1 MRCDSGRRAA
11 LRSVRAQLQPVPGS
25 EGEPGPDMLRL
36 ILMRSVIVWRVQ
48 VEPVRTR
55 LVGGEG
61 PRVGYRQ
68 GADGARLG
76 LVPVRLTARQ

>member
-1 MRCDSGRRAA
+1 
-11 LRSVRAQLQPVPGS
+11 
-25 EGEPGPDMLRL
+25 
-36 ILMRSVIVWRVQ
+36 MRSVIVWRVQ

-76 LVPVRLTARQ
+76 LGPVRL

>member
-1 MRCDSGRRAA
+1 VGVVRPCGQSAPNCSRFQDRRAN
-11 LRSVRAQLQPVPGS
+11 RAPTV
-25 EGEPGPDMLRL
+25 LRL

-76 LVPVRLTARQ
+76 LGPVRL

>member
-1 MRCDSGRRAA
+1 
-11 LRSVRAQLQPVPGS
+11 
-25 EGEPGPDMLRL
+25 MLRL

>member
-1 MRCDSGRRAA
+1 
-11 LRSVRAQLQPVPGS
+11 
-25 EGEPGPDMLRL
+25 
-36 ILMRSVIVWRVQ
+36 MRSVIVWRVQ

-68 GADGARLG
+68 GVDRARLG
-76 LVPVRLTARQ
+76 LGPVRLTARQ